1 MKNVVVRV
9 KQKCYDVRHKEDI
22 EIKVKTTDK
31 KHANGFII
39 PFEKEIILDE
49 DGKDY
54 VFSIASV
61 DFGDDFADFNNDF
74 TNVSHFI
81 VRLNNEHANML
92 NVDKILKQQRD
103 SYYDSLKELLDSL
116 NLTDK
121 INKLLADDCA
131 GASYDSLEELRDYHL
146 DLVLVYLTKIG

>member
-1 MKNVVVRV
+1 MKNVVIRA

-31 KHANGFII
+31 KHANGLII

-61 DFGDDFADFNNDF
+61 DFSDDF
-74 TNVSHFI
+74 TTVSHFI
-81 VRLNNEHANML
+81 VRLNDEHANML
-92 NVDKILKQQRD
+92 NIDRISKKQRD
-103 SYYDSLKELLDSL
+103 SYYDGLKELLDSL
-116 NLTDK
+116 SVTDK
-121 INKLLADDCA
+121 INKLIADDCA
-131 GASYDSLEELRDYHL
+131 NASYNSLEELRDYHL
-146 DLVLVYLTKIG
+146 DLVLVYLTKVKYLSMQTV